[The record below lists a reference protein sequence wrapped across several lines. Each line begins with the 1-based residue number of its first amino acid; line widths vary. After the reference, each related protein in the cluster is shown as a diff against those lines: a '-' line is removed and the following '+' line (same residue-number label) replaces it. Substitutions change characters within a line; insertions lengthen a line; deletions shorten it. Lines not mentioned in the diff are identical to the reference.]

1 MDHDMRTPIVARH
14 RRSSAGD
21 DGRSR
26 ARSEKGS
33 GLPAAFVAGLV
44 ICLIVAGIVVLLSR
58 HSKAP
63 QQRANPP
70 KLPFGQAEQA
80 YAPNIQ
86 FSKIKLAK
94 AENFLGEEFTY
105 VQFTMKNAGTQ
116 SIEGLTIRLEFYD
129 PFKQVVLRDN
139 EQLVGP
145 NDPPLRPTEE
155 RGLQITLGGIPPQW
169 NHENPVFH
177 VTGLIL
183 K

>member
-1 MDHDMRTPIVARH
+1 MRTRMLT
-14 RRSSAGD
+14 RRG
-21 DGRSR
+21 SR
-26 ARSEKGS
+26 ERG
-33 GLPAAFVAGLV
+33 GGFPAAFIAGLV
-44 ICLIVAGIVVLLSR
+44 ICLIVVACVVLVSR

-80 YAPNIQ
+80 YAPNIH
-86 FSKIKLAK
+86 FSDLKLAR

-105 VQFTMKNAGTQ
+105 VQFTLTNAGTQ
-116 SIEGLTIRLEFYD
+116 SIQGLTISLEFHD

-139 EQLVGP
+139 EQLIGP
-145 NDPPLRPTEE
+145 NDAPIGPGQQ
-155 RGLQITLGGIPPQW
+155 RGLQITLGGIPAQW